1 MSNSKNELC
10 RIAAN
15 ALKLKD
21 ITLFGAEFKHGK
33 YTGTEGVQ
41 EDKRGTHY
49 HKSTIETENEEHDL
63 LEILVLFGIRVVPPD
78 TDEEDEDPPFSF
90 LIEAEFVV
98 EYQIIDELSEDAI
111 KAFAEFNAVH
121 NAWPFWR
128 QHVYDIVQRAG
139 LPKVDVPLF
148 TG

>member
-1 MSNSKNELC
+1 MSQSKNELC
-10 RIAAN
+10 KIAAS

-21 ITLFGAEFKHGK
+21 IKLYGSKFERGEYA
-33 YTGTEGVQ
+33 GTEGVQ
-41 EDKRGTHY
+41 EDKKGTQFN
-49 HKSTIETENEEHDL
+49 KSTIEIEDSEQEL
-63 LEILVLFGIRVVPPD
+63 LEVLVLFGIRIVPPD
-78 TDEEDEDPPFSF
+78 TDEEDENPPFSF
-90 LIEAEFVV
+90 LIEAEYIV

-128 QHVYDIVQRAG
+128 QHVYDIVQKAG
-139 LPKVDVPLF
+139 LPKLDLPLF